1 MNQNIG
7 LWIDHKQAFLIWHD
21 RKKVEVI
28 PSNLEPRTHFSG
40 THISSGI
47 RSGGRYTQSVDSEL
61 RYNDR
66 YNNQLSKYYEKVIDQ
81 IKNADSI
88 FIMGPGEAKLE
99 FEKELKKHKNL
110 VRKLLQIETADK
122 MTKNQ
127 MVAKVKEFFSKLN
140 NR

>member
-7 LWIDHKQAFLIWHD
+7 LWIDHKQAFLIWQD

-40 THISSGI
+40 THISSRT
-47 RSGGRYTQSVDSEL
+47 RSGGRYTQSLDSEL

-99 FEKELKKHKNL
+99 LEKALRKHKDL
-110 VRKLLQIETADK
+110 ARKLFQVETADK

-127 MVAKVKEFFSKLN
+127 MVAKAKEFFSKLN
-140 NR
+140 DG

>member
-21 RKKVEVI
+21 RKKVEII

-40 THISSGI
+40 GT
-47 RSGGRYTQSVDSEL
+47 RVGGRYNQSVDSEL

-66 YNNQLSKYYEKVIDQ
+66 YNNQLSKYYEQVIATIQ
-81 IKNADSI
+81 NADSI

-99 FEKELKKHKNL
+99 LERAIRKHKAL
-110 VRKLLQIETADK
+110 ITKLLKIETADK

-127 MVAKVKEFFSKLN
+127 MIAYVRDFFLKLN
-140 NR
+140 NK

>member
-7 LWIDHKQAFLIWHD
+7 LWIDHKQAFLIWYD

-28 PSNLEPRTHFSG
+28 PSNLEPRTH
-40 THISSGI
+40 SSGGI
-47 RSGGRYTQSVDSEL
+47 RIGGKHNQSVDSEL
-61 RYNDR
+61 RHNDR
-66 YNNQLSKYYEKVIDQ
+66 YNNQLSRYYSQVIAT

-99 FEKELKKHKNL
+99 LEKAIKRHKDMI
-110 VRKLLQIETADK
+110 RKLLQVETADK

-127 MVAKVKEFFSKLN
+127 MIARVKEFFSKNSN
-140 NR
+140 N

>member
-1 MNQNIG
+1 MDQNIG

-28 PSNLEPRTHFSG
+28 PSNLEPRIHASG
-40 THISSGI
+40 ST
-47 RSGGRYTQSVDSEL
+47 RKGGRYNQNLDSEL
-61 RYNDR
+61 KHEDY
-66 YNNQLSKYYEKVIDQ
+66 YNNQLSKYYENVIKTIQ
-81 IKNADSI
+81 NADSI

-99 FEKELKKHKNL
+99 LERKIKKHKDL
-110 VRKLLQIETADK
+110 IQKLLKIETADK

-127 MVAKVKEFFSKLN
+127 MVAYVRGVFSKLN